1 MKNGTRNSRVVLHVL
16 LRNNQPPE
24 GVYVYGGLIGLLY
37 ALLAFGL
44 MLIYRANRFISFA
57 IGAFDWSIVT
67 WHVGQTTS
75 PSSSFS
81 VGCRSLAAATGTS
94 ASARTAAAT
103 PLT

>member
-1 MKNGTRNSRVVLHVL
+1 MAADLLRLWRSRRAGAAMRAVAGLFALWVVLHVL

-57 IGAFDWSIVT
+57 QAEIGATTGVLGVLLIKVH
-67 WHVGQTTS
+67 HV
-75 PSSSFS
+75 PY
-81 VGCRSLAAATGTS
+81 VVAL
-94 ASARTAAAT
+94 
-103 PLT
+103 LI